1 MINIIHMPIL
11 FLMNSTIILYG
22 VKVNNIMTGIEI
34 SDGACDE
41 IKEA

>member
-1 MINIIHMPIL
+1 
-11 FLMNSTIILYG
+11 MNSTIILYG
-22 VKVNNIMTGIEI
+22 VKVNMTGIEI